1 VILQEVFEKAEDGY
15 YDPEDDNS
23 ELKMSDLRKTRLT
36 LLQLNKLRKMD
47 DVRAYEQAEKV
58 KHVQLQYAPKAE
70 VAPGGLPGM

>member
-1 VILQEVFEKAEDGY
+1 MILQEVFEKEDTGY

-23 ELKMSDLRKTRLT
+23 QLKMSDLRKTRLT

-47 DVRAYEQAEKV
+47 DVRAYEQAEKI
-58 KHVQLQYAPKAE
+58 KYVQAQYAPKAE

>member
-1 VILQEVFEKAEDGY
+1 MILQEVFEKEEDGY

-23 ELKMSDLRKTRLT
+23 QLKLSDLRKTRLT

-58 KHVQLQYAPKAE
+58 KNVQLQYSPKVDA
-70 VAPGGLPGM
+70 AAGGLPGM

>member
-1 VILQEVFEKAEDGY
+1 MILQEVFKQDETGY

-47 DVRAYEQAEKV
+47 DVRAYEQAEKI
-58 KHVQLQYAPKAE
+58 KYVQAQYAPKVE
-70 VAPGGLPGM
+70 APAGGMPGM